1 MLTSNGRPK
10 ILMVDDESQVLT
22 AITHLLEDEFK
33 VLTTTDPEEGLR
45 LLEEEEVTV
54 VVADQRMPRITG
66 DQFLRQAHQ
75 ISEATRVLITGYV
88 DLGDLVQA
96 LNQGHIYAYVTKPW
110 EPVEL
115 KATIHQALERYRL
128 EQALQESEA
137 RLRIL
142 VDHLPEGVL
151 LLDAEQCV
159 TLANPAAEEFLQTLS
174 GVRIGERLTRLGDQ
188 PLGEVLRVLA
198 PVESAPFCELRSPG
212 VPPRI
217 FEVRGSPILEGGVG
231 NEWVLVVLEVT
242 QERQVQRRMQQ
253 QERLAAVGQLTA
265 GMAHDFNNM
274 LMVMMGEAQLLLRAP
289 EVAAEHKERLRY
301 IVEQGEEGAQLI
313 RRMLDFS
320 GNSNMRFQLTDLVS
334 FVRRNAQ
341 FLRRNLPETM
351 RVVDETRLAACTVK
365 ADPTLLQQ
373 VLTNLALNARDAMPK
388 GGALRLGVERIEVL
402 ADEPLLIPRLSP
414 GGWGVLVV
422 ADEGTGIGEAEVE
435 SIFEPF
441 FTTKGPGKGSGLG
454 LAQVYGIVK
463 QHKGEI
469 AVESQIGKG
478 TTFRIYLPL
487 VEGVQRET
495 APVEAEPPAEPTCP
509 SGRGETVLL
518 VEDQKAVREV
528 VQRTLEHL
536 NYRVLTANNGREALQ
551 VYERSREEIDL
562 VLTDIVMPEMG
573 GKELGETL
581 KNRDPEM
588 PIVAM
593 SGYLPEGDRE
603 DRLPRGAA
611 GFLPKPLVLDQL
623 ARLLAETLRS
633 RSTSKRNES
642 AP

>member
-1 MLTSNGRPK
+1 MGNGRPQV
-10 ILMVDDESQVLT
+10 LVVDDESQVLT
-22 AITHLLEDEFK
+22 SIEHLLEDEFK
-33 VLTTTDPEEGLR
+33 VLTTTDPEKGLR
-45 LLEEEEVTV
+45 LLEEEEVAV
-54 VVADQRMPRITG
+54 VVVDQRMPRISG
-66 DQFLRQAHQ
+66 DQFMRQAHW
-75 ISEATRVLITGYV
+75 ISEATRVLITGYM

-151 LLDAEQCV
+151 LLDAEQHL
-159 TLANPAAEEFLQTLS
+159 TLVNPVAEEFLQTLS
-174 GVRIGERLTRLGDQ
+174 GIGIGERITRLGDQ
-188 PLGEVLRVLA
+188 PLAEVLRVLA
-198 PVESAPFCELRSPG
+198 SVESAPFCELRSAGLPQ
-212 VPPRI
+212 RI

-231 NEWVLVVLEVT
+231 NEWVLVLLEVT

-253 QERLAAVGQLTA
+253 QERLAAVGQLAA
-265 GMAHDFNNM
+265 GMAHDFNNL
-274 LMVMMGEAQLLLRAP
+274 LMVMMGEAQLLLRGP
-289 EVAAEHKERLRY
+289 GVAVEHKERLKY

-320 GNSNMRFQLTDLVS
+320 GNSSVSFQLIDLVS

-341 FLRRNLPETM
+341 FLRRSLPETM
-351 RVVDETRLAACTVK
+351 RVVDETWLAACMVK

-422 ADEGTGIGEAEVE
+422 ADEGIGIDETEVE

-441 FTTKGPGKGSGLG
+441 FTTKEPGKGSGLG

-463 QHKGEI
+463 QHQGEI
-469 AVESQIGKG
+469 AVESQLGKG

-487 VEGVQRET
+487 VEGAQRET
-495 APVEAEPPAEPTCP
+495 APAEPEPPAEPLCP
-509 SGRGETVLL
+509 TGRGETILL
-518 VEDQKAVREV
+518 VEDQSAVREV

-536 NYRVLTANNGREALQ
+536 NYRVLTASNGREALQ
-551 VYERSREEIDL
+551 LYERSRREIDL

-581 KNRDPEM
+581 KSSDPEL

-593 SGYLPEGDRE
+593 SGYLPEENRE
-603 DRLPRGAA
+603 ERLPRDVA

-623 ARLLAETLRS
+623 ARLLAEILTARAA
-633 RSTSKRNES
+633 SKGNEG